1 MAFSLLIPSKAIF
14 SKPEATTE
22 NPCPINPYSFSK
34 SNYLFTLSLKLCFQW
49 RRAFSRKGT

>member
-14 SKPEATTE
+14 SKPEATKE

-49 RRAFSRKGT
+49 RRAFNRKGT